1 MRKDLPAYVQF
12 VQSCH
17 ASIEAGKHFCRDPD
31 SPIDHLIVLAV
42 PDEEALLQAKDRAEL
57 RDIRLVLFREPDFGN
72 IATCLCTEPLDGEK
86 RKVFSSYPLWKEKE
100 LCLNS

>member
-1 MRKDLPAYVQF
+1 MQF

-17 ASIEAGKHFCRDPD
+17 AALEAGKHFCRDPD
-31 SPIDHLIVLAV
+31 ASVDHLIVLTV
-42 PDEEALLQAKDRAEL
+42 PDEPALLAANERAEL
-57 RDIRLVLFREPDFGN
+57 RDISTVLFREPDFGN